1 MRASNPGIRHPDEP
15 KIISEGWVELTTVDV
30 SVKPI
35 SKLVLFIQD
44 SNTGILTISLS
55 DGDLGVGLLEVGG
68 CLHSERRRASE
79 ETLDRAQI
87 IL

>member
-15 KIISEGWVELTTVDV
+15 KIISEGWVELTTVHV

-35 SKLVLFIQD
+35 SNLVLHFQD
-44 SNTGILTISLS
+44 LRTEILTISLS
-55 DGDLGVGLLEVGG
+55 DVDIRVGFLEIGG

-79 ETLDRAQI
+79 EALDGA
-87 IL
+87 